1 MTQKIEKEKE
11 DVGEL
16 FLVQLNKEDLK
27 KLGFDAS
34 VVERIKYVDVY
45 LVWEGD
51 IFSVKFVW
59 HGIET
64 QSYVLNVN
72 KMPRWIYH
80 YIIDKYIES

>member
-27 KLGFDAS
+27 KLGFDAN
-34 VVERIKYVDVY
+34 VVERIKHVDVY
-45 LVWEGD
+45 LVWHNDE
-51 IFSVKFVW
+51 FSIKLVW
-59 HGIET
+59 HGVET
-64 QSYVLNVN
+64 QAYTLSVRKVP
-72 KMPRWIYH
+72 KWIYY

>member
-1 MTQKIEKEKE
+1 MIQEKHKKEK

-16 FLVQLNKEDLK
+16 FLVRLEKDDLK

-34 VVERIKYVDVY
+34 VVERIRYVDVY
-45 LVWEGD
+45 LVWEED
-51 IFSVKFVW
+51 NFYIKLVW

-64 QSYVLNVN
+64 QAYTINVN
-72 KMPRWIYH
+72 KMPRWIYY

>member
-1 MTQKIEKEKE
+1 MAQEKHEKEE

-16 FLVQLNKEDLK
+16 FLVRLEKNDLQ

-34 VVERIKYVDVY
+34 VVERIKHVYVY

-51 IFSVKFVW
+51 IFSVKFIW
-59 HGIET
+59 HGVET
-64 QSYVLNVN
+64 LAYTLNVN
-72 KMPRWIYH
+72 KIPKWIFS